1 MISIP
6 LSEYN
11 ELKTL
16 VAELSEKVRKLEEKN
31 NLQRNGKDSNKS
43 STPPSQDIGRS
54 NTKNLRF
61 KTGRKSGGQAG
72 HEGVTLKMVEGPD
85 EIIDHKADYCSNC
98 GADLQQ
104 VASQIDESKQ
114 EIVIPPIQAR
124 YIEHR
129 SHSKTCPCCNTTCK
143 VALPAHLKS
152 HIQYGASVS
161 AAVSYLS
168 VYQYIPYNRISVM
181 LEDMFG
187 IPISEGSIDNLLENS
202 MQKALP
208 VYGTIQ
214 QKIQQSEVVGSDE
227 TGCHI
232 NGKKGWFHTWQNPL
246 LTFIVASLN
255 RGYQTIE
262 TYFPKGFPQSVY
274 VSDCWAA
281 QLKTKAL
288 HHQLCLV
295 HLLRELTNFEDA
307 LSCTWSKEMK
317 LLFQQA
323 IELKHQL
330 KESDY
335 NQPHPAV
342 LQLEAKLE
350 GLLKTDHSKSHSK
363 VQVFFKRLIKN
374 KNSIFTFL
382 HYHNVPADNNGSERA
397 IRNVKVKTKISG
409 QFRAEKGAKRFAVL
423 RSVIDTT
430 IKNSK
435 NVFQALMALENL
447 VPS

>member
-16 VAELSEKVRKLEEKN
+16 IAELSEKIKKLEEKN
-31 NLQRNGKDSNKS
+31 SLQRNGKDSNKS

-54 NTKNLRF
+54 NKKNLRF
-61 KTGRKSGGQAG
+61 KSGLKSGGQLG
-72 HEGVTLKMVEGPD
+72 HEGFTLKMKEDPD
-85 EIIDHKADYCSNC
+85 EIIEYKPDYCCSC

-104 VASQIDESKQ
+104 VESQVNENKQ
-114 EIVIPPIQAR
+114 EVIIPSIRAR

-129 SHSKTCPCCNTTCK
+129 SHTKICPCCNNTCK
-143 VALPAHLKS
+143 GYLPDHLKAP
-152 HIQYGASVS
+152 IQYGSSVS
-161 AAVSYLS
+161 TVVSYLS
-168 VYQYIPYNRISVM
+168 VYQYMPYHRISLM
-181 LEDMFG
+181 FNDIFG
-187 IPISEGSIDNLLENS
+187 IPISEGSIDNMLESS

-208 VYGTIQ
+208 AYGVIQ
-214 QKIQQSEVVGSDE
+214 QKIQQCEVVGSDE

-232 NGKKGWFHTWQNPL
+232 NGKKGWFHTWQNTL

-262 TYFPKGFPQSVY
+262 TYFPNGFPQSVY

-281 QLKTKAL
+281 QLKTNAL
-288 HHQLCLV
+288 HHQLCIV
-295 HLLRELTNFEDA
+295 HLLRDLSNFEDA

-323 IELKHQL
+323 IELKHKL
-330 KESDY
+330 IESDY
-335 NQPHPAV
+335 NQPH
-342 LQLEAKLE
+342 QMIMQFEDKLE
-350 GLLKTDHSKSHSK
+350 SLLNVDYTNKHPK
-363 VQVFFKRLIKN
+363 VKAFIKRLIKN

-382 HYHNVPADNNGSERA
+382 HFHNVPADNNGSERA
-397 IRNVKVKTKISG
+397 IRNVKVKTKVSG
-409 QFRAEKGAKRFAVL
+409 QFRAERGAKRFAVL
-423 RSVIDTT
+423 RSVIDTS
-430 IKNSK
+430 IKNSQ
-435 NVFQALMALENL
+435 NVFQALTALENL